1 MRANDERTPDETRTA
16 GTAPTGPEAVATYT
30 LLDAMTRRRSR
41 RFALGDHLQGG
52 SFSYRSEAA
61 PVPLSTDEEAVLVF
75 AGTGVTGRV
84 FGELPYQPS
93 AGPETGGGQV
103 MMSMVGRTQSSADAV
118 ATQTLFITRDDGTFL
133 MPRPQDFTA
142 AEFDALAAL
151 GRQRRFTEMYERSRV
166 RLSDRRV
173 EIPRE
178 LPFTPPFNK
187 WSANVP
193 GATYFVPVTDV
204 TGLYLTILFAALGEE
219 FAYFFH
225 DDKDPLMRAAGIAR
239 FAKSKGGYLHDDV
252 DDGRVGTID
261 ELETYVLELCGF
273 EQGLMIQNIALAT
286 EALGLG
292 GFPHYGAHR
301 FGWTRAFGFE
311 MRERTFAEIL
321 HKGFLGTFLMR
332 LLGKNVAIPQAVA
345 LARDGR
351 PLFKPYAPP
360 FYPTMEEAVRA
371 FVAHKFAPGTGI
383 FRDAPAPSAWRDPAA
398 IQAAIPEYS
407 EANVQAVIGYCE
419 YVMKHYGQFPA
430 NFAPF
435 RTLMAFQ
442 AHHIDTAFYD
452 RFYVDGAYT
461 AAHSGHFAAWHP
473 DLADPVSGAPAT
485 PGPASA

>member
-1 MRANDERTPDETRTA
+1 MDK
-16 GTAPTGPEAVATYT
+16 PTGPEELAGSS
-30 LLDAMTRRRSR
+30 LINAMTRRRAR
-41 RFALGDHLQGG
+41 RFALGNHLQGG
-52 SFSYRSEAA
+52 SFSYKSAA
-61 PVPLSTDEEAVLVF
+61 VPVPLSVDEEAILAF
-75 AGTGVTGRV
+75 AGSGVTGRV

-93 AGPETGGGQV
+93 AGPETGGGQI
-103 MMSMVGRTQSSADAV
+103 MMSTVGRTQSSADAV

-133 MPRPQDFTA
+133 IPRPQDFSA
-142 AEFDALAAL
+142 EEFDGLADL
-151 GRQRRFTEMYERSRV
+151 GRQRRFTEMYERSRI
-166 RLSDRRV
+166 RLSDRRT

-204 TGLYLTILFAALGEE
+204 TGLYMTILFAALGEE

-225 DDKDPLMRAAGIAR
+225 DDKDPFMRAAGMAR
-239 FAKSKGGYLHDDV
+239 FAKSKGGHLHDDV
-252 DDGRVGTID
+252 HDGRVGTID
-261 ELETYVLELCGF
+261 EFETYVLEICGF
-273 EQGLMIQNIALAT
+273 EQGLMIQNIALAA

-292 GFPHYGAHR
+292 GFPHYAAHR

-321 HKGFLGTFLMR
+321 HKGFFGTLLMR
-332 LLGKNVAIPQAVA
+332 LLKKNVAIPQAVG
-345 LARDGR
+345 LERDGN

-360 FYPTMEEAVRA
+360 YYPTMEAAVRA

-383 FRDAPAPSAWRDPAA
+383 FRDAPGPSAFRDPAA

-407 EANVQAVIGYCE
+407 EANIAAVIGYCD

-430 NFAPF
+430 NYAPF

-442 AHHIDTAFYD
+442 AHHIDTDFYD
-452 RFYVDGAYT
+452 RFYRDGAYT
-461 AAHSGHFAAWHP
+461 EAHARHFAAWHGGTDDGP
-473 DLADPVSGAPAT
+473 PARRPVRRRGCAPRRVVRDRRVV
-485 PGPASA
+485 G